1 MKTHVIIPAA
11 GAGTRFGADVPKPL
25 LLLKDK
31 EVLIYSLEIFDK
43 CDLVDGVVVVAP
55 AERISD
61 FEAVIKKYTF
71 KKPIKVVAGGKSR
84 YESVSNGL
92 KVLNPNI
99 DFVLIHD
106 GARPLVSLKV
116 VEDAI
121 KTCYATKAVV
131 VGVPLKPTIK
141 RIDPRAKEIDTTL
154 DRTIL
159 WEAQTPQVFA
169 YELLKQAHQQGF
181 GLDVEATDD
190 AFLVERFGAKVK
202 MIEGEYR
209 NIKLTTPEDL
219 KIAEALLG

>member
-1 MKTHVIIPAA
+1 MKTQAIIPAA
-11 GAGTRFGADVPKPL
+11 GSGARFKTDIPKPL
-25 LLLKDK
+25 VLLKGK
-31 EVLIYSLEIFDK
+31 EIFVYSLEVFEKSSLI
-43 CDLVDGVVVVAP
+43 DGMVVIAP
-55 AERISD
+55 ADRCQE
-61 FEAVIKKYTF
+61 FENVIKKYSF
-71 KKPIKVVAGGKSR
+71 QKSIQVVAGGNSR

-99 DFVLIHD
+99 DFVLVHD

-116 VEDAI
+116 VEEAI
-121 KTCYATKAVV
+121 NMAYTAKAVV
-131 VGVPLKPTIK
+131 VGVPVKPTIK

-154 DRTIL
+154 DRNIL

-169 YELLKQAHQQGF
+169 YELLMQAHRQGV

-209 NIKLTTPEDL
+209 NIKITTPEDL
-219 KIAEALLG
+219 KIAEALLE

>member
-11 GAGTRFGADVPKPL
+11 GAGTRFGSDVPKPL
-25 LLLKDK
+25 LLLKGK
-31 EVLIYSLEIFDK
+31 EAILYSLEIFDT
-43 CDLVDGVVVVAP
+43 CSLVEGIVVVAP
-55 AERISD
+55 VEKIAD
-61 FEAVIKKYTF
+61 FENVIKKGAF
-71 KKPIKVVAGGKSR
+71 KKPVKVVAGGKSR
-84 YESVSNGL
+84 YESVNNGL
-92 KVLNPNI
+92 KVLDPNI

-141 RIDPRAKEIDTTL
+141 RIDLRSKEIDTTL
-154 DRTIL
+154 DRSIL

-169 YELLKQAHQQGF
+169 YELLTQAHRQGI

>member
-25 LLLKDK
+25 LLLKGK
-31 EVLIYSLEIFDK
+31 EVIIYSLEMFDS

-55 AERISD
+55 ALKVAD
-61 FEAVIKKYTF
+61 FENVIKKYVF
-71 KKPIKVVAGGKSR
+71 KKPIKVVPGGKSR

-92 KVLNPNI
+92 KVLDPNI

-106 GARPLVSLKV
+106 GARPLVSREV
-116 VEDAI
+116 IEQAI
-121 KTCYATKAVV
+121 KTCYTAKAVV

-141 RIDPRAKEIDTTL
+141 RIDPLAKVIDTTL
-154 DRTIL
+154 DRSIL

-169 YELLKQAHQQGF
+169 YELLTQAHRQGI

-219 KIAEALLG
+219 KIAEALLN